1 MIQLRYLSGVISN
14 WTNLLESEMARF
26 TPSIYFSLSVMT
38 TVLPLSVFFSYRKYP
53 NLVHTK
59 FLTLIIQCASCLK
72 DNFQDTKFSPHFLLF
87 RKFRRRKSTQIALE
101 FIFFV
106 SQKIVVYKI
115 LSTLNNFGLLL
126 ILLYSSTRG
135 FSFSFMTS
143 VIFLFVLLIV

>member
-59 FLTLIIQCASCLK
+59 FLTLIIQCASYLK

-87 RKFRRRKSTQIALE
+87 WKFRRRKSTQIALE

-115 LSTLNNFGLLL
+115 LNTLNNFGLLL